1 MKFEQQLALKIIP
14 SWAVFYL
21 NYKKL
26 KAVLYTDFE
35 RASQDQDQN
44 RNYAHAAADALG
56 TNGTIEETA
65 DSSTSDAPTG
75 KYQQAQLHRHLQPYE
90 CSQRQPHA
98 TKVNGRVQS
107 ASDAHF
113 EAFRSLFLAEVEKVN
128 KRYVEQE
135 SESRERLQE
144 LKAQWKPSMAEP
156 TAEAWKA
163 DFAKLLRKLENLSDF
178 TQLNITACRKILK
191 KADKVAGQPMTLSL
205 WPRVTNLRFAKS
217 ESDETLLHEAR
228 AVWRKR
234 AAVSALPASDA
245 AVGSSLE
252 SKMRRLTP
260 VVPTVSELDLAS
272 FPVGEVSRVWVAL
285 AEDGLGL
292 PIRVPVIIA
301 KGSVEGPVVGITAAL
316 HGNEL
321 NGIPLIHRLFD
332 EVSPAKL
339 HGTLVAVPV
348 ANSPGFL
355 LSQRGYNDGTDLNRV
370 MPGKPNG
377 SSPQVYA
384 YNLMHRIIRHFEYLL
399 DMHTASRGR
408 VNSLYVRANLLDSR
422 TARMAR
428 LQNPQI
434 IVHNTSPDGSLRGAA
449 MQRGI
454 PAITVEIGDPS
465 RFQKRFVK
473 NALIG
478 VTNILS
484 QLRMI
489 PDEANTPEYEPV
501 VCTRSFWIFAKSG
514 GILTVHPDVS
524 TWVRAGD
531 LIATIHSVFG
541 DLEEEYFA
549 PQDGVI
555 IGKHVDPVCQS
566 GNRILHLGVVE
577 SELPAVV
584 DDGHM

>member
-1 MKFEQQLALKIIP
+1 MKFEQQLALKTIP
-14 SWAVFYL
+14 SWAIYYL

-26 KAVLYTDFE
+26 KSVLYTDFE
-35 RASQDQDQN
+35 RTSSGPVLTDSGAGAKEPVGDRSK
-44 RNYAHAAADALG
+44 A
-56 TNGTIEETA
+56 NGHVPS
-65 DSSTSDAPTG
+65 DTSDYDAFR
-75 KYQQAQLHRHLQPYE
+75 ALFLSE
-90 CSQRQPHA
+90 VD
-98 TKVNGRVQS
+98 KVNT
-107 ASDAHF
+107 
-113 EAFRSLFLAEVEKVN
+113 
-128 KRYVEQE
+128 RYVEQE
-135 SESRERLQE
+135 SEAREKLTT
-144 LKAQWKPSMAEP
+144 LKTQWKGGEAAASESSKAE
-156 TAEAWKA
+156 
-163 DFAKLLRKLENLSDF
+163 FIKLLRQLENLSDF
-178 TQLNITACRKILK
+178 TQSNITACRKILK
-191 KADKVAGQPMTLSL
+191 KADKVSRQTMTLRL
-205 WPRVTNLRFAKS
+205 WPLVTNLRFAKS
-217 ESDETLLHEAR
+217 ESDEALLHEAR

-234 AAVSALPASDA
+234 AAIPIAPEVAE
-245 AVGSSLE
+245 VTGTLE

-260 VVPTVSELDLAS
+260 AVATVSELDLAS
-272 FPVGEVSRVWVAL
+272 FPAGQISRVWVAL
-285 AEDGLGL
+285 AEDGMGL

-301 KGSVEGPVVGITAAL
+301 KGTVEGPVVGITAAL

-355 LSQRGYNDGTDLNRV
+355 LSQRGYTDGTDLNRV

-465 RFQKRFVK
+465 RFQKRFVR

-489 PDEANTPEYEPV
+489 PDEANASEFEPV

-514 GILTVHPDVS
+514 GILTVHPDVN
-524 TWVRAGD
+524 TWVRSGD
-531 LIATIHSVFG
+531 VIATIHSVFG

-549 PQDGVI
+549 PQDGI
-555 IGKHVDPVCQS
+555 IVGKHVDPVCQS

-577 SELPAVV
+577 NELPAVV